1 MSVAADEAE
10 RLALLLIGELHG
22 MEVELMEGAIAPL
35 RQDWLPAKRREG
47 AAMTT
52 CRIAGYTLG
61 ALALVIVLSQVPDI
75 IRYYRMAQM

>member
-1 MSVAADEAE
+1 
-10 RLALLLIGELHG
+10 
-22 MEVELMEGAIAPL
+22 MEGAIAPL
-35 RQDWLPAKRREG
+35 RQDWLPSKHREG

-61 ALALVIVLSQVPDI
+61 ALALVVVLSQVPDI